1 MNFLESLN
9 LKFKILIVKKFIPLF
24 IITNFSL
31 IMPNKYMTLRS
42 AKFWSIIAIIVIA
55 AGIALYFTFR
65 SKKVENI
72 LPTVEV
78 ETVTTDNVNIYGEYV
93 GKIRAQQFVEIHARV
108 EGYLENM
115 LFKEG
120 SYIKKGQT
128 LFVIEDRKSV
138 V

>member
-1 MNFLESLN
+1 
-9 LKFKILIVKKFIPLF
+9 
-24 IITNFSL
+24 
-31 IMPNKYMTLRS
+31 MPNKYMTLRS

-128 LFVIEDRKSV
+128 LFVIDPRLYKANV
-138 V
+138 

>member
-1 MNFLESLN
+1 
-9 LKFKILIVKKFIPLF
+9 
-24 IITNFSL
+24 
-31 IMPNKYMTLRS
+31 MPNKYMTLRS

-128 LFVIEDRKSV
+128 LFVIDPRLYKANVDKARAHVNKARANKQKAERDLN
-138 V
+138 